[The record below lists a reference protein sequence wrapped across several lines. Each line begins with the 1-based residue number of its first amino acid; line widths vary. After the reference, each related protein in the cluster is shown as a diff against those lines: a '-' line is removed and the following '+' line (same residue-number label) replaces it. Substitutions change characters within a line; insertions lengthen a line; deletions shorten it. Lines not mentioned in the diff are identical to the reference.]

1 MCEINVIVSLE
12 TRIVNVDPLA
22 CANEFLCDF
31 RVAFVDFLHTI
42 LYKCIGVE

>member
-12 TRIVNVDPLA
+12 AHIVNVDPPV

-31 RVAFVDFLHTI
+31 QVAFVDFLHTI
-42 LYKCIGVE
+42 LYKCIGVK